1 MKASLKLLILI
12 GLSCFIN
19 LNTWAQDSC
28 GVETFFPHIC
38 YEMNP
43 LDNSE
48 FKYWIEW
55 SEAYPDTALID
66 TLLPKNER
74 HLHQWKIFWELGDG
88 TFRSGQSTD
97 TIVHS
102 YRTPGGRKI
111 RTRATPIKTKNE
123 EPPAEA
129 RALDINVPTGNP
141 AVTNSNF
148 DSTETTILKAD
159 AHWNALRL
167 RDTVTTYVTY
177 RNLDQITRPGRID
190 VVMPPGLKFVA
201 FRPHPDT
208 SDFENLAFED
218 GLLSWEFELDP
229 LGAEEHTLFVDVVIE
244 EEGVGEDSTIQFIGN
259 LYWTDQDEPEE
270 NTVEYL
276 FRYVVGAV
284 NVDGNNDV
292 PTLPG
297 TASRR
302 ADASDDYSMRV
313 NRSRDPN
320 RISVIPETI
329 FPGKKSHS
337 FEYTID
343 FQNLGDAPAE
353 HVRLL
358 SFLSSDLDTNTL
370 FDAHDWHP
378 QKIGTEDVKFAE
390 LKNETSTDL
399 PCIIPAPTPVHFPEW
414 QLCKPI
420 SINYLLRGTG
430 EFDDIDSI
438 QEAATKG
445 FLKYRISTV
454 NRKFKVGERI
464 PAFALIV
471 MDGDELMTDTIY
483 TEVVRKRGLPPGF
496 GIKGGINQPN
506 ITGATTNSP
515 RGWHAGITYKFKF
528 PFTASLPSTFQDA
541 IYIQPELLIQRQNFI
556 LPTNQS
562 YKSWDLSLPLQARV
576 VPNFGGYRLVGVS
589 VGYVP
594 ALTLGATNEGTKVE
608 FNNFGD
614 RFSQGFFY
622 DVAVG
627 NILWKYGL
635 SLGFRQHF
643 GQKINMPAGA
653 ITYNLTQIYLHF
665 NL

>member
-1 MKASLKLLILI
+1 MKAPRKLLILT
-12 GLSCFIN
+12 GLLSFVYIN
-19 LNTWAQDSC
+19 SWAQDSC

-43 LDNSE
+43 LDNSQ

-66 TLLPKNER
+66 TLLPKHER

-88 TFRSGQSTD
+88 TFQSGQSTD

-102 YRTPGGRKI
+102 YRSGGGRKI
-111 RTRATPIKTKNE
+111 RTRSIPIKSRNE

-129 RALDINVPTGNP
+129 RVLDLNIPVGNP

-148 DSTETTILKAD
+148 DSTETSILKAD

-167 RDTVTTYVTY
+167 RDTVTTYITY
-177 RNLDQITRPGRID
+177 RNLDQITRPGRMEVI
-190 VVMPPGLKFVA
+190 MPTGLKFVA

-208 SDFENLAFED
+208 VSFENISFSD
-218 GLLSWEFELDP
+218 GLLSWEFELDS
-229 LGAEEHTLFVDVVIE
+229 LGTEEHTLFVDIVIE
-244 EEGVGEDSTIQFIGN
+244 KEGVGEDSIIQFISN
-259 LYWTDQDEPEE
+259 LYWTDQDDPEE
-270 NTVEYL
+270 NSIEYL
-276 FRYVVGAV
+276 VRYVIGAV
-284 NVDGNNDV
+284 NVDGNNDI

-313 NRSRDPN
+313 NKSRDPN
-320 RISVIPETI
+320 RISVIPKTI
-329 FPGKKSHS
+329 LAGKNAHS
-337 FEYTID
+337 LAYTID

-358 SFLSSDLDTNTL
+358 SFLSNDLDTTTL
-370 FDAHDWHP
+370 FDVHDWHP
-378 QKIGTEDVKFAE
+378 QKIENENVKFTE
-390 LKNETSTDL
+390 LKNITSTDL
-399 PCIIPAPTPVHFPEW
+399 PCISPAPTPVHFPEW

-420 SINYLLRGTG
+420 NINYLLRGTR

-445 FLKYRISTV
+445 YLKYNISTV
-454 NRKFKVGERI
+454 NRKFKSGEKI

-483 TEVVRKRGLPPGF
+483 TEVVRKKGLPPGF
-496 GIKGGINQPN
+496 GIKAGMNQPN
-506 ITGATTNSP
+506 ITGAITNSP

-528 PFTASLPSTFQDA
+528 PFASGLPSAFQDA

-576 VPNFGGYRLVGVS
+576 VPNLGGFRLLAVS
-589 VGYVP
+589 GGYVP
-594 ALTLGATNEGTKVE
+594 ALTLRATNEGTKVE

-614 RFSQGFFY
+614 RFSQAFFY
-622 DVAVG
+622 DIAVG

-643 GQKINMPAGA
+643 GHRIEMPTGPVEY
-653 ITYNLTQIYLHF
+653 TLTQIYLHF